1 MKVDKI
7 KVLQVH
13 DKYEV
18 GGGVGGSVRYFSTVF
33 PKLPESYQVTVCSL
47 SREDKGSRLLR
58 ERGFKVLCIPKGKF
72 DLTKVFDLLR
82 ILKSEKIDIMHSHAF
97 SSASFCRLASL
108 ISGVP
113 VVVQQHFCHSV
124 PVYQRLADAVLGRV
138 AVKVIAVSESVK
150 RFMINKQFYKSDSIK
165 VIYNGIDLE
174 SDAHKQD
181 DQEQDNRE
189 QGNLEQGTKQA
200 AKTEEPSSG
209 RVSLSCISLKDE
221 FNINPHDKIISVI
234 GRLHYIKGQQI
245 LFAAIPEIIRDYPAI
260 TLLVVGEGELKSE
273 LESIAEEHGF
283 GKKVKFIGFRDDIE
297 SIMEQSDVVV
307 IPSLSD
313 ACPTVALE
321 AMKCGCAI
329 VASGVDGLVEILS
342 DREDALLVPVSNTS
356 ELASGVLELL
366 NNPALSLELG
376 QQATVNVNRFSAQ
389 EAANSIAEIYDE
401 ICKTRSE

>member
-1 MKVDKI
+1 MKVDKT

-33 PKLPESYQVTVCSL
+33 PKLPENYQVTVCSL

-82 ILKSEKIDIMHSHAF
+82 IIKSEKIDIMHSHAF

-124 PVYQRLADAVLGRV
+124 PIYQRFADAVLGRV

-150 RFMINKQFYKSDSIK
+150 KFMVDKQFYKSDSIK

-174 SDAHKQD
+174 PGVQN
-181 DQEQDNRE
+181 QNNPE
-189 QGNLEQGTKQA
+189 QGSKQA
-200 AKTEEPSSG
+200 AITEEPSSG
-209 RVSLSCISLKDE
+209 RVSLSRTSLKDE
-221 FNINPHDKIISVI
+221 FNINSDDKIISVI

-245 LFAAIPEIIRDYPAI
+245 LFAAIPEIVRDYPAI
-260 TLLVVGEGELKSE
+260 TLVVVGEGELKDE
-273 LESIAEEHGF
+273 LEGIAEEHEF
-283 GKKVKFIGFRDDIE
+283 GEKVKFIGFRNDIE

-329 VASGVDGLVEILS
+329 VASGVDGLIEILS
-342 DREDALLVPVSNTS
+342 DRKDALLVPVSNTS
-356 ELASGVLELL
+356 DLARGVVELL

-376 QQATVNVNRFSAQ
+376 RQAKVNVNRFSAQ
-389 EAANSIAEIYDE
+389 EAANSIEEIYEE
-401 ICKTRSE
+401 IYKARSK